1 MEILPPP
8 GRALRREKKMN
19 ETSSKVGQWIDC
31 GDGAERRVRAE
42 TQDLMV
48 VEFRFAAGGIGAP
61 HSHPHTQSTYVQS
74 GVFDFTMDGE
84 TRRISAGDCFVI
96 PSNVEHGCHCI
107 EAGLLVDCF
116 TPRRDDFL

>member
-1 MEILPPP
+1 MTED
-8 GRALRREKKMN
+8 N
-19 ETSSKVGQWIDC
+19 SKIDVWVDS
-31 GDGAERRVRAE
+31 GEGVERRVRAE

-48 VEFRFAAGGIGAP
+48 VEFRFSTGGVGAL
-61 HSHPHTQSTYVQS
+61 HSHPHTQSTYVES
-74 GVFDFTMDGE
+74 GVFDFTMNGE

-96 PSNVEHGCHCI
+96 PSNAEHGCVCV